1 MWCGDIRQVVTRVS
15 PRRENGRGEVAVI
28 ARGNAAAGEAE
39 ARGECVASDRGNGGG
54 VALMKCTV
62 VYPAAR
68 GQAWSS
74 RPRSGG

>member
-1 MWCGDIRQVVTRVS
+1 MVTRAS
-15 PRRENGRGEVAVI
+15 LRREYGRGEVAAI
-28 ARGNAAAGEAE
+28 ARENAAAGKAE
-39 ARGECVASDRGNGGG
+39 ARGECVASDRGRLCSMRGNGGG
-54 VALMKCTV
+54 GALMKGAV